1 MDSRQVVV
9 ILLLAILSP
18 RADAYSFNFDN
29 TPSQCGTV
37 DISITGTG
45 GTPPYRLGIVPWG
58 GSPLQ
63 GGKLEVRKILDLQF
77 QDSTFSFTLPYPED
91 SQFIAIVSSISK
103 LISLLIIF
111 SQLSDN
117 NGVGSGFA
125 SGGVTVPVSVTRS
138 ATDTCLPTSEVMP
151 NFYFGTDPIGVLTT
165 CQVGYLTWNSST
177 VEGYGNTLV
186 IYDRYSSGIAMLCF
200 GAQFQEE

>member
-1 MDSRQVVV
+1 MDSRRAVV
-9 ILLLAILSP
+9 ILLLAVFSP
-18 RADAYSFNFDN
+18 RVDAYSFNFDN

-77 QDSTFSFTLPYPED
+77 QDSTFSFTLPYPKD
-91 SQFIAIVSSISK
+91 SQFIAIVSAISK
-103 LISLLIIF
+103 LISSLINP

-117 NGVGSGFA
+117 NGVGPGFA

-138 ATDTCLPTSEVMP
+138 ATNTCLPASEVMP
-151 NFYFGTDPIGVLTT
+151 DFYFGTDPIGALTT
-165 CQVGYLTWNSST
+165 CQLVNLTWNGST
-177 VEGYGNTLV
+177 VEGYVNTLI
-186 IYDRYSSGIAMLCF
+186 IYDRYSFDIAMLRF
-200 GAQFQEE
+200 GVQFQEE